1 MSESP
6 SRSERKARK
15 GRALKTA
22 FLIYGMI
29 VAGLLGFFLVFPDMK
44 PHGTQGGG
52 TPIQTAAKAIRY
64 EAVIANWNRYRTRDA
79 RAEAR

>member
-1 MSESP
+1 M
-6 SRSERKARK
+6 R
-15 GRALKTA
+15 TA
-22 FLIYGMI
+22 FLIYGAM
-29 VAGLLGFFLVFPDMK
+29 VLGLLGFFIVFPDAK

-64 EAVIANWNRYRTRDA
+64 EAVIANWNRYRAKDA